1 MNLYNQF
8 FQEASSIKEGYES
21 GDILGSQPHIDEM
34 FSNPDKLI
42 ILTEEEFI
50 KKCET
55 DKQFSERW
63 GLNTQNGKLQLE
75 DYSLISNKWIDD
87 KIEELLSIS
96 ETRIE
101 PFVEGKY
108 VGQLRLLKELKKQ
121 LIPSVKLYNQEEL

>member
-1 MNLYNQF
+1 MT
-8 FQEASSIKEGYES
+8 QEEI
-21 GDILGSQPHIDEM
+21 
-34 FSNPDKLI
+34 NP
-42 ILTEEEFI
+42 
-50 KKCET
+50 
-55 DKQFSERW
+55 
-63 GLNTQNGKLQLE
+63 E

-87 KIEELLSIS
+87 RIEELQSIS

>member
-1 MNLYNQF
+1 MA
-8 FQEASSIKEGYES
+8 QEEI
-21 GDILGSQPHIDEM
+21 
-34 FSNPDKLI
+34 NP
-42 ILTEEEFI
+42 
-50 KKCET
+50 
-55 DKQFSERW
+55 
-63 GLNTQNGKLQLE
+63 E

-87 KIEELLSIS
+87 KIEELQSIS

>member
-1 MNLYNQF
+1 M
-8 FQEASSIKEGYES
+8 
-21 GDILGSQPHIDEM
+21 M
-34 FSNPDKLI
+34 VNP
-42 ILTEEEFI
+42 
-50 KKCET
+50 
-55 DKQFSERW
+55 
-63 GLNTQNGKLQLE
+63 E

-87 KIEELLSIS
+87 KIEELQSIS